1 MIVFK
6 SFFIFISFFLL
17 IIKDTYAATP
27 KKNKSCEK
35 VIETIE
41 DLTDIPKNL
50 LLSIGKSESGRILK
64 SNKHVIWP
72 WTVNHAGKSLFF
84 DTKNQM
90 KKYVLKYV
98 KKQDYNLDVG
108 CMQINLK
115 WHKNNFKKISDMF
128 AVEPNVSYAAS
139 FLLQLKNKHGS
150 WEKAIKYY
158 HSSDPVKNI
167 PYLKK
172 VLSFW
177 KSNKKIPTQIADNKI
192 KTKSNFTK
200 TNRITESIKETQP
213 YLFARIDKVNFFRK
227 IFAEN

>member
-6 SFFIFISFFLL
+6 SLFIFISFFLF
-17 IIKDTYAATP
+17 IIKDTYASTK
-27 KKNKSCEK
+27 KKNESCEK

-64 SNKHVIWP
+64 NNKHVIWP

-150 WEKAIKYY
+150 WDKAIKHY
-158 HSSDPVKNI
+158 HSSDPKKNK
-167 PYLKK
+167 PYLIK
-172 VLSFW
+172 VKHFW
-177 KSNKKIPTQIADNKI
+177 K
-192 KTKSNFTK
+192 
-200 TNRITESIKETQP
+200 IKEDSTVKSAINIKRKEANTNSLSSIIKDRQP
-213 YLFARIDKVNFFRK
+213 YLFARIEKVKFFRN
-227 IFAEN
+227 IFSQN

>member
-1 MIVFK
+1 MTVFK
-6 SFFIFISFFLL
+6 SFFIFISFFLF
-17 IIKDTYAATP
+17 IIKDIYAATP

-64 SNKHVIWP
+64 NNKHVIWP

-84 DTKNQM
+84 DTKKQM
-90 KKYVLKYV
+90 KKYVLENV
-98 KKQDYNLDVG
+98 EKKDFNLDVG

-150 WEKAIKYY
+150 WDKAIKHY
-158 HSSDPVKNI
+158 HSSDPKKNK
-167 PYLKK
+167 PYLIK
-172 VLSFW
+172 VKHFW
-177 KSNKKIPTQIADNKI
+177 K
-192 KTKSNFTK
+192 
-200 TNRITESIKETQP
+200 IKEDNTVKSAINIKRKEANTNSLSSIIKDRQP
-213 YLFARIDKVNFFRK
+213 YLFARIEKVKFFRN
-227 IFAEN
+227 IFSQN

>member
-6 SFFIFISFFLL
+6 SFFIFISFFLF

-64 SNKHVIWP
+64 NNKHVIWP

-90 KKYVLKYV
+90 KKYVLKHV

-150 WEKAIKYY
+150 WDKAIKHY
-158 HSSDPVKNI
+158 HSSDPKKNK
-167 PYLKK
+167 PYLIK
-172 VLSFW
+172 VKHFW
-177 KSNKKIPTQIADNKI
+177 K
-192 KTKSNFTK
+192 
-200 TNRITESIKETQP
+200 IKEDNTVKFAINIKRKEANTNSLSSIIKDRQP
-213 YLFARIDKVNFFRK
+213 YLFARIEKVKFFRN
-227 IFAEN
+227 IFSQN

>member
-1 MIVFK
+1 MIVLK
-6 SFFIFISFFLL
+6 SILIFMSFFLF
-17 IIKDTYAATP
+17 IIKDTYASIQ

-64 SNKHVIWP
+64 NNKHVIWP

-84 DTKNQM
+84 DTKDQM

-128 AVEPNVSYAAS
+128 AVEPNVAYAAS
-139 FLLQLKNKHGS
+139 FLLK
-150 WEKAIKYY
+150 
-158 HSSDPVKNI
+158 
-167 PYLKK
+167 
-172 VLSFW
+172 
-177 KSNKKIPTQIADNKI
+177 
-192 KTKSNFTK
+192 
-200 TNRITESIKETQP
+200 
-213 YLFARIDKVNFFRK
+213 
-227 IFAEN
+227 

>member
-6 SFFIFISFFLL
+6 SFFIFISFFLF

-64 SNKHVIWP
+64 NNKHVIWP

-90 KKYVLKYV
+90 KKYVLENV
-98 KKQDYNLDVG
+98 EKKDFNLDVG

-150 WEKAIKYY
+150 WDKAIKHY
-158 HSSDPVKNI
+158 HSSDPKKNK
-167 PYLKK
+167 PYLIK
-172 VLSFW
+172 VKHFW
-177 KSNKKIPTQIADNKI
+177 K
-192 KTKSNFTK
+192 
-200 TNRITESIKETQP
+200 IKEDNTVKSAINIKRKEANTNSLSSIIKDRQP
-213 YLFARIDKVNFFRK
+213 YLFARIEKVKFFRN
-227 IFAEN
+227 IFSQN

>member
-6 SFFIFISFFLL
+6 NFFIFISFFLF

-64 SNKHVIWP
+64 NNKHVIWP

-90 KKYVLKYV
+90 QKYVLKYV
-98 KKQDYNLDVG
+98 KIQDYNLDVG

-150 WEKAIKYY
+150 WDKAIKHY
-158 HSSDPVKNI
+158 HSSDPKKNK
-167 PYLKK
+167 PYLIK
-172 VLSFW
+172 VKHFW
-177 KSNKKIPTQIADNKI
+177 K
-192 KTKSNFTK
+192 
-200 TNRITESIKETQP
+200 IKEDNTVKSAININRKEANTNSLSSIIKDRQP
-213 YLFARIDKVNFFRK
+213 YLFARIEKVKFFRN
-227 IFAEN
+227 IFSQN

>member
-6 SFFIFISFFLL
+6 SFFIFINFFLF

-64 SNKHVIWP
+64 NNKHVIWP

-84 DTKNQM
+84 DTKKQM
-90 KKYVLKYV
+90 KKYVLENV
-98 KKQDYNLDVG
+98 EKKDFNLDVG

-150 WEKAIKYY
+150 WDKAIKHY
-158 HSSDPVKNI
+158 HSSDPKKNKSYLIKVKH
-167 PYLKK
+167 
-172 VLSFW
+172 FW
-177 KSNKKIPTQIADNKI
+177 K
-192 KTKSNFTK
+192 
-200 TNRITESIKETQP
+200 IKEDNTVKSAINIKRKEANTNSLSSIIKDRQP
-213 YLFARIDKVNFFRK
+213 YLFERIEKVKFFRN
-227 IFAEN
+227 IFSQN

>member
-6 SFFIFISFFLL
+6 SFFIFISFFLF

-64 SNKHVIWP
+64 NNKHVIWP

-98 KKQDYNLDVG
+98 KIQDYNLDVG

-150 WEKAIKYY
+150 WDKAIKHY
-158 HSSDPVKNI
+158 HSSDPKKNK
-167 PYLKK
+167 PYLIK
-172 VLSFW
+172 VKHFW
-177 KSNKKIPTQIADNKI
+177 K
-192 KTKSNFTK
+192 
-200 TNRITESIKETQP
+200 IKEDNTVKSAINIKRKEANTNSLSSIIKDRQP
-213 YLFARIDKVNFFRK
+213 YLFARIEKVKFFRN
-227 IFAEN
+227 IFSQN

>member
-6 SFFIFISFFLL
+6 SFFIFISFFLF
-17 IIKDTYAATP
+17 IIKDTYAANP

-64 SNKHVIWP
+64 NNKHVIWP

-84 DTKNQM
+84 DTKKQM
-90 KKYVLKYV
+90 KKYVLENV
-98 KKQDYNLDVG
+98 EKKDFNLDVG

-150 WEKAIKYY
+150 WDKAIKHY
-158 HSSDPVKNI
+158 HSSDPKKNK
-167 PYLKK
+167 PYLIK
-172 VLSFW
+172 VKHFW
-177 KSNKKIPTQIADNKI
+177 K
-192 KTKSNFTK
+192 
-200 TNRITESIKETQP
+200 IKEDNTVKFAINIKRKEANTNSLSSIIKDRQP
-213 YLFARIDKVNFFRK
+213 YLFARIEKVKFFRN
-227 IFAEN
+227 IFSQN

>member
-6 SFFIFISFFLL
+6 SLFIFISFFLF
-17 IIKDTYAATP
+17 IIKDTYASTQ
-27 KKNKSCEK
+27 KKNESCEK

-150 WEKAIKYY
+150 WDKAIKHY
-158 HSSDPVKNI
+158 HSSDPKKNK
-167 PYLKK
+167 PYLIK
-172 VLSFW
+172 VNHFW
-177 KSNKKIPTQIADNKI
+177 KIKEDTTVKSAINIKKKEAN
-192 KTKSNFTK
+192 TKSLS
-200 TNRITESIKETQP
+200 SIIKDRQP
-213 YLFARIDKVNFFRK
+213 YLFARIEKVKFFRN
-227 IFAEN
+227 IFSQN

>member
-6 SFFIFISFFLL
+6 SFFIFISFFLF
-17 IIKDTYAATP
+17 IIKDTYASTP
-27 KKNKSCEK
+27 KKNESCEK

-64 SNKHVIWP
+64 NNKHVIWP

-84 DTKNQM
+84 DTKKQM
-90 KKYVLKYV
+90 KKYVLENV
-98 KKQDYNLDVG
+98 EKKDFNLDVG

-150 WEKAIKYY
+150 WDKAIKHY
-158 HSSDPVKNI
+158 HSSDPKKNK
-167 PYLKK
+167 PYLIK
-172 VLSFW
+172 VKHFW
-177 KSNKKIPTQIADNKI
+177 K
-192 KTKSNFTK
+192 
-200 TNRITESIKETQP
+200 IKEDNTVKFAINIKRKEANTNSLSSIIKDRQP
-213 YLFARIDKVNFFRK
+213 YLFARIEKVKFFRN
-227 IFAEN
+227 IFSQN

>member
-6 SFFIFISFFLL
+6 SFFIFISFFLF

-64 SNKHVIWP
+64 NNKHVIWP

-84 DTKNQM
+84 DTKKQM
-90 KKYVLKYV
+90 KKYVLENV
-98 KKQDYNLDVG
+98 EKKDFNLDVG

-150 WEKAIKYY
+150 WDKAIKHY
-158 HSSDPVKNI
+158 HSSDPKKNK
-167 PYLKK
+167 PYLIK
-172 VLSFW
+172 VNNFW
-177 KSNKKIPTQIADNKI
+177 K
-192 KTKSNFTK
+192 
-200 TNRITESIKETQP
+200 IKEDNTVKSVINIKRKEANTNSLSSIIKDRQP
-213 YLFARIDKVNFFRK
+213 YLFARIEKVKFFRN
-227 IFAEN
+227 IFSQN

>member
-6 SFFIFISFFLL
+6 SFFIFISFFLF

-64 SNKHVIWP
+64 NNKHVIWP

-84 DTKNQM
+84 DTKKQM
-90 KKYVLKYV
+90 KKYVLENV
-98 KKQDYNLDVG
+98 EKKDFNLDVG

-115 WHKNNFKKISDMF
+115 WHKNNFKKISDML
-128 AVEPNVSYAAS
+128 AIEPNVSYAAS

-150 WEKAIKYY
+150 WNKAIKHY
-158 HSSDPVKNI
+158 HSSDPNKNKT
-167 PYLKK
+167 YLIK
-172 VLSFW
+172 VNKFW
-177 KSNKKIPTQIADNKI
+177 KNQKNMSIKLAENNKEK
-192 KTKSNFTK
+192 KSN
-200 TNRITESIKETQP
+200 TNSLSSMIKDSQP
-213 YLFARIDKVNFFRK
+213 YLFARIEKVKFFRN
-227 IFAEN
+227 IFSQN

>member
-6 SFFIFISFFLL
+6 SFFIFISFFLF
-17 IIKDTYAATP
+17 IIKDIYAATP

-41 DLTDIPKNL
+41 NLTDIPKNL
-50 LLSIGKSESGRILK
+50 LLSIGKSESGRLLK

-150 WEKAIKYY
+150 WDKAIKHY
-158 HSSDPVKNI
+158 HSSDPKKNK
-167 PYLKK
+167 PYLIK
-172 VLSFW
+172 VKHFW
-177 KSNKKIPTQIADNKI
+177 K
-192 KTKSNFTK
+192 
-200 TNRITESIKETQP
+200 IKEDNTVKSAINIKRKEANTNSLSSIIKDRQP
-213 YLFARIDKVNFFRK
+213 YLFARIEKVKFFRN
-227 IFAEN
+227 IFSQN

>member
-6 SFFIFISFFLL
+6 SLFIFISFFLF
-17 IIKDTYAATP
+17 IIKDTYASTQ
-27 KKNKSCEK
+27 KKNESCEK

-150 WEKAIKYY
+150 WDKAIKHY
-158 HSSDPVKNI
+158 HSSDPKKNK
-167 PYLKK
+167 PYLIK
-172 VLSFW
+172 VKHFW
-177 KSNKKIPTQIADNKI
+177 KKKEDNTVKFAINI
-192 KTKSNFTK
+192 KRKEAN
-200 TNRITESIKETQP
+200 TNSLSSIIKDRQP
-213 YLFARIDKVNFFRK
+213 YLFARIEKVKFFRN
-227 IFAEN
+227 IFSQN

>member
-6 SFFIFISFFLL
+6 SFFIFISFFLF

-64 SNKHVIWP
+64 NNKHVIWP

-150 WEKAIKYY
+150 WDKAIKHY
-158 HSSDPVKNI
+158 HSSDPKKNK
-167 PYLKK
+167 PYLIK
-172 VLSFW
+172 VKHFW
-177 KSNKKIPTQIADNKI
+177 K
-192 KTKSNFTK
+192 
-200 TNRITESIKETQP
+200 IKEDNTVKSAINIKRKEANTNSLSSIIKDRQP
-213 YLFARIDKVNFFRK
+213 YLLARIEKVKFFRN
-227 IFAEN
+227 IFSQN

>member
-6 SFFIFISFFLL
+6 SLFIFISFFLF
-17 IIKDTYAATP
+17 IIKDTYASTK
-27 KKNKSCEK
+27 KKNESCEK

-115 WHKNNFKKISDMF
+115 WHKNHFKKISDMF

-150 WEKAIKYY
+150 WDKAIKHY
-158 HSSDPVKNI
+158 HSSDPKKNK
-167 PYLKK
+167 PYLIK
-172 VLSFW
+172 VNHFW
-177 KSNKKIPTQIADNKI
+177 KIKEDTTVKSAINIKKKEAN
-192 KTKSNFTK
+192 TKSLSSIIK
-200 TNRITESIKETQP
+200 NRQP
-213 YLFARIDKVNFFRK
+213 YLFARIEKVKFFRN
-227 IFAEN
+227 IFSQN